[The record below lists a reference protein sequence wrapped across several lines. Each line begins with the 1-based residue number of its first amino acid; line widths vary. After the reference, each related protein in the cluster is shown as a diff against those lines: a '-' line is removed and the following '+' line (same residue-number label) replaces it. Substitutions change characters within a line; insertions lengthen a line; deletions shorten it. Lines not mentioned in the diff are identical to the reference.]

1 MFSKWY
7 CCSMKLSQ
15 GRDIQKE
22 LAGNIVLVLESKLL
36 NLSALSATH
45 LAVGGWLCY
54 SRLWK
59 LSRNWPG
66 WFAMTFSS
74 ATVVICQQFQ
84 VGVPLVIIG
93 SSHLH
98 KWICAS
104 FREPTSCTHCP
115 GPVWWINV
123 LPRHVPS
130 SWRGRDNKMAICDLD
145 TPKGWLL
152 SGCCIFGPHENLT

>member
-1 MFSKWY
+1 
-7 CCSMKLSQ
+7 MKLSQ

-36 NLSALSATH
+36 NLSALSAIH

-59 LSRNWPG
+59 LSRNWSG
-66 WFAMTFSS
+66 RFAMTFSS

-84 VGVPLVIIG
+84 VGVPLVVIG

-98 KWICAS
+98 TWICAS
-104 FREPTSCTHCP
+104 FREPTMCNKLHP
-115 GPVWWINV
+115 
-123 LPRHVPS
+123 LPRSCLVDQCPS
-130 SWRGRDNKMAICDLD
+130 QACAVELKRPGWQDGYWWPRH
-145 TPKGWLL
+145 PKGWLG
-152 SGCCIFGPHENLT
+152 GCCIFAPYESLT